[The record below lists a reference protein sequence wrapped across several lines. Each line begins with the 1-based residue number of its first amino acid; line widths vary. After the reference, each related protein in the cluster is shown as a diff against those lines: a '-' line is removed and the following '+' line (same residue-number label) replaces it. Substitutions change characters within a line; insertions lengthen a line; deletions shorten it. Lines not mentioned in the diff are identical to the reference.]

1 MKRIL
6 WTKSQ
11 AQAPGPLNP
20 DTAVLHIPAAV
31 RQEMCERKLNRIRL
45 MAVATFVAG
54 FVIYFMVLSGWL
66 KP

>member
-11 AQAPGPLNP
+11 VQATNPLNP
-20 DTAVLHIPAAV
+20 DTAILHIPAAV

-54 FVIYFMVLSGWL
+54 FIIYLMVLGGWL